1 MLSSPDLSFSRT
13 LPNNVFNQLG
23 ELLQQMAQAVGS
35 AALVLTEAVLARIHL
50 PGEWQKQRF
59 TLVVS
64 NGFSALLVGNLG
76 EMERLGEGETGGGGE
91 FTSLHFT
98 HSALAPKH
106 QALNASLTFDCKAI
120 ASFLLQLRDLFAND
134 SYTYHHLEDYHQLLQ
149 PNDAT
154 LQGKFTLLLLEYLA
168 PQQIL
173 QAETAA
179 QPASYPACQPVS
191 DALKKQ
197 IAQEKLLNQVTTQI
211 RKSLDLPLIM
221 ATAVAQVRE
230 FLELDR
236 LVIYKFEKST
246 RKAEG
251 RGQEAE
257 GILSSALERDQREQG
272 STRKAEGRGQEAEGI
287 LSSALERDQREQ
299 GSESPSLSGS
309 KSGGVESPDD
319 LFLLPSDEFKSQESL
334 VNGQKST
341 VAPSLINSLQNWQ
354 QCIGCIVYEARA
366 TDAIPSVLNYKEEN
380 CFGSTSQYWDKYRQ
394 GFILA
399 VDDVE
404 KTYALEE
411 CLLSFLRET
420 QVRAKLAAPIIFEN
434 KLWGLLIANQCS
446 NPRHWTENEKNLLTS
461 IAEQLAIAIHQ
472 SELMRS
478 LTQEKQ
484 TLEQRV
490 IERTMA
496 LRDALLAAEAASR
509 LRSEFLATIS
519 HELLTPLTYVIG
531 MSSTLL
537 RWPLGEL
544 NPRQR
549 DYLQTIHDS
558 GEHLLEMIN
567 DILDLSQIE
576 AGKAALNITEFSLIE
591 IAESTVA
598 SLQEKAT
605 GEQVNLKLDLQ
616 IDPRRDRFT
625 ADSGRVEQIL
635 WNLLTNAIKFTPK
648 GGSVTLRLWVEDD
661 NAIFQVEDTGIG
673 ISEEQLPLLFE
684 KFQQLDT
691 PYRRRYEGTGLG
703 LALTK
708 QLVELHRGRIE
719 VESTVGI
726 GSIFT
731 VWIPIQPMEAQS

>member
-13 LPNNVFNQLG
+13 LPLDTFNQLG

-35 AALVLTEAVLARIHL
+35 TAFVVTEALLARIRV
-50 PGEWQKQRF
+50 PAGWQEQRF
-59 TLVVS
+59 TLLVS
-64 NGFSALLVGNLG
+64 EQFSALLIGNIDQG
-76 EMERLGEGETGGGGE
+76 EQEHLSGKGAEDRAINSTTSVSLTGVSP
-91 FTSLHFT
+91 TDNLLNSQNVPPQISST
-98 HSALAPKH
+98 WH
-106 QALNASLTFDCKAI
+106 QRGVYSNQDSTELTTKLTFDSEAI
-120 ASFLLQLRDLFAND
+120 ASFLLKLRDLFGSD
-134 SYTYHHLEDYHQLLQ
+134 SYTYQNLQ
-149 PNDAT
+149 RYSQIPATNDGT
-154 LQGKFTLLLLEYLA
+154 LQSQFSLLLLEYLL
-168 PQQIL
+168 PQFNQEVDLTPTPDYSSTYI
-173 QAETAA
+173 
-179 QPASYPACQPVS
+179 CQPVE

-197 IAQEKLLNQVTTQI
+197 ISQERLLNQVTNQI
-211 RKSLDLPLIM
+211 RRSLDLSVIM
-221 ATAVAQVRE
+221 ATAVTQVRE

-236 LVIYKFEKST
+236 LVIYKFNDSRGT
-246 RKAEG
+246 SLQHPFDTVCLNGANLRKRLVA
-251 RGQEAE
+251 Q
-257 GILSSALERDQREQG
+257 QG
-272 STRKAEGRGQEAEGI
+272 
-287 LSSALERDQREQ
+287 D
-299 GSESPSLSGS
+299 PPHSL
-309 KSGGVESPDD
+309 
-319 LFLLPSDEFKSQESL
+319 
-334 VNGQKST
+334 NGQYSPPT
-341 VAPSLINSLQNWQ
+341 PLNPQPPLQDYQ
-354 QCIGCIVYEARA
+354 QHGGCIVYEVRA
-366 TDAIPSVLNYKEEN
+366 TDVIPSVLNYREEM
-380 CFGSTSQYWDKYRQ
+380 CFLHTSQCWDKYRQ
-394 GFILA
+394 GFTLA

-411 CLLSFLRET
+411 CLLNFLREV
-420 QVRAKLAAPIIFEN
+420 QVRAKLAAPIMFEE
-434 KLWGLLIANQCS
+434 KLWGLLIAHQCDS
-446 NPRHWTENEKNLLTS
+446 PREWTESERNLLTS

-478 LTQEKQ
+478 LTQEKH

-490 IERTMA
+490 VERTMA

-509 LRSEFLATIS
+509 LRNEFLATIS

-544 NPRQR
+544 SQRQR

-576 AGKAALNITEFSLIE
+576 AGKTVLNITEFSLSGV
-591 IAESTVA
+591 AEN
-598 SLQEKAT
+598 SLKALEDKAT
-605 GEQVNLKLDLQ
+605 TEQLDLTLDLQ

-625 ADSGRVEQIL
+625 ADATRVEQIIS
-635 WNLLTNAIKFTPK
+635 NLLTNAIKFTPK
-648 GGSVTLRLWVEDD
+648 GGNVILRLWVEDD
-661 NAIFQVEDTGIG
+661 TAIFQVEDTGIG
-673 ISEEQLPLLFE
+673 IPEEKLPLLFE

-731 VWIPIQPMEAQS
+731 VWIPAQPMTVVKG

>member
-1 MLSSPDLSFSRT
+1 MLSSPDLSFSRN
-13 LPNNVFNQLG
+13 LPLVVFNQLG
-23 ELLQQMAQAVGS
+23 ELLQQMAQTVET
-35 AALVLTEAVLARIHL
+35 AAFVLTEAILSRVRV
-50 PGEWQKQRF
+50 PVEWEKQRF

-64 NGFSALLVGNLG
+64 EGFSALVVGEQDQKNLLW
-76 EMERLGEGETGGGGE
+76 EELIPLAQGGDNYTE
-91 FTSLHFT
+91 SLLHT
-98 HSALAPKH
+98 R
-106 QALNASLTFDCKAI
+106 LTFDVEAI
-120 ASFLLQLRDLFAND
+120 ASFILKLRDLFGCD
-134 SYTYHHLEDYHQLLQ
+134 SDTYQHLEYYRQILQ
-149 PNDAT
+149 PNDVT
-154 LQGKFTLLLLEYLA
+154 LQSQFSLLLLEYLLP
-168 PQQIL
+168 PQANGEL
-173 QAETAA
+173 VTSTLKNVPEVY
-179 QPASYPACQPVS
+179 SCQPVE

-197 IAQEKLLNQVTTQI
+197 ISQERLLNEVTTQI
-211 RKSLDLPLIM
+211 RKSLDLSVIM
-221 ATAVAQVRE
+221 TTAIAQVRE
-230 FLELDR
+230 FLQLDR
-236 LVIYKFEKST
+236 LVIYKF
-246 RKAEG
+246 
-251 RGQEAE
+251 
-257 GILSSALERDQREQG
+257 DG
-272 STRKAEGRGQEAEGI
+272 SRVNNYNSR
-287 LSSALERDQREQ
+287 R
-299 GSESPSLSGS
+299 SPIA
-309 KSGGVESPDD
+309 D
-319 LFLLPSDEFKSQESL
+319 L
-334 VNGQKST
+334 
-341 VAPSLINSLQNWQ
+341 Q
-354 QCIGCIVYEARA
+354 QYGGCIVYEARA
-366 TDAIPSVLNYKEEN
+366 TDTIPSILDYQEKS
-380 CFGSTSQYWDKYRQ
+380 CFARTSPCWEKYRQ
-394 GFILA
+394 GFTLV

-411 CLLSFLRET
+411 CLLNFLRQS
-420 QVRAKLAAPIIFEN
+420 QVRAKLAAPIMFED
-434 KLWGLLIANQCS
+434 KLWGLLIAHQCY
-446 NPRHWTENEKNLLTS
+446 NPHQWTESEKSLLTS

-496 LRDALLAAEAASR
+496 LHDALMAAEAASR
-509 LRSEFLATIS
+509 LRNEFLATIS

-544 NPRQR
+544 SQRQR

-576 AGKAALNITEFSLIE
+576 AGKAALNIAEFSLVNLAENTIE
-591 IAESTVA
+591 A
-598 SLQEKAT
+598 LLDKAQT
-605 GEQVNLKLDLQ
+605 EQLSLKLDLQ

-625 ADSGRVEQIL
+625 ADIVRVQQIL
-635 WNLLTNAIKFTPK
+635 WNLLTNAIKFTPE

-661 NAIFQVEDTGIG
+661 TAIFQIEDTGIG
-673 ISEEQLPLLFE
+673 IPENQLPLLFE

-731 VWIPIQPMEAQS
+731 VWIPSQSMGVLSNEC